1 MTMTHLEKL
10 EARLGDPADPRV
22 RAQRTRKAPMTTEYR
37 YVVKVWTDTQDQAD
51 QVMTERIGPDEDYG
65 FDYTIEFEP
74 ESGANV
80 A

>member
-1 MTMTHLEKL
+1 
-10 EARLGDPADPRV
+10 
-22 RAQRTRKAPMTTEYR
+22 MTTEYR